1 MIVQQFLKVDGVDER
16 TFAIDVAVDLDR
28 LFNER

>member
-16 TFAIDVAVDLDR
+16 TLAIDVAVDLDR